1 MINKMLMKRILFLI
15 ALVLTFSSANAQTKK
30 GGITLTDSLLIS
42 IYQQLDDIDFRMH
55 GLDRYKLYKTENI
68 YTLLK
73 LDTRTGQIEQ
83 LQWSLDE
90 KDEGTFWI
98 NQTEL
103 SSDTGCGTFE
113 LYPTS
118 NLYQFILLNKV
129 TGKTWHVQWGMEATK
144 RWIRGIN

>member
-1 MINKMLMKRILFLI
+1 MKRILFI
-15 ALVLTFSSANAQTKK
+15 MALALTFSSANAQTKK

-42 IYQQLDDIDFRMH
+42 IYQQLDAIGYRMH

-83 LQWSLDE
+83 LQWSLE
-90 KDEGTFWI
+90 ENNEGTLWI
-98 NQTEL
+98 NETEL
-103 SSDTGCGTFE
+103 SSETGCGTFE
-113 LYPTS
+113 LYPT
-118 NLYQFILLNKV
+118 NNMYQFILLNKV
-129 TGKTWHVQWGMEATK
+129 TGKMWHVQWGLEASK